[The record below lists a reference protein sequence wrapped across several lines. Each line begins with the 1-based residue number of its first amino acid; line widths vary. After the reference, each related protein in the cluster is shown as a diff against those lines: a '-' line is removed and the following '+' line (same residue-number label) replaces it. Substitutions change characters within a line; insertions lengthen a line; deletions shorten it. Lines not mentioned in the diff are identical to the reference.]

1 MILYFE
7 SNFPQDSLKKKKI
20 VTVWFMGLFLD
31 CLHARQKNLEAKC

>member
-7 SNFPQDSLKKKKI
+7 SNFHRILKKKKI